1 MALGAAG
8 HINHI
13 SNGACSGCCLLLI
26 CMKWISAS
34 RDFKPKANRDM
45 YRKENNI
52 IVENQ
57 QIEDAYIA
65 ILERVIY
72 AKEAERNV

>member
-1 MALGAAG
+1 
-8 HINHI
+8 
-13 SNGACSGCCLLLI
+13 
-26 CMKWISAS
+26 
-34 RDFKPKANRDM
+34 M